1 MPNHAWWEGY
11 VKAVDEQK
19 ILIGNRIVY
28 IEKIENSIKEDELE
42 AEKLY

>member
-11 VKAVDEQK
+11 VKAVGEQE
-19 ILIGNRIVY
+19 ISIRNRIVY
-28 IEKIENSIKEDELE
+28 IEEIENSIKEDEFE